1 MNIAM
6 HFGEEYEDDFD
17 IGGHDDHS
25 VQEKYKLVG
34 CILNSCATK
43 HSSRTQ

>member
-25 VQEKYKLVG
+25 VQEKYKLVEHG
-34 CILNSCATK
+34 FFLYFKLLCN
-43 HSSRTQ
+43 